1 MTRRAGFLIALLL
14 TCGYFQMYTLQWV
27 GVADPDMLR
36 RVYHSHQTPPAGL
49 NRVHYSDVEVDRL
62 IEAASS
68 ASGDQRRALYAQ
80 AQRLIAA
87 DVPGVSLWYKTNV
100 AVFQPDLEGVRPSP
114 IADFLFLKNVH
125 RSGAALTAGGA
136 E

>member
-36 RVYHSHQTPPAGL
+36 RAYHSHQT
-49 NRVHYSDVEVDRL
+49 
-62 IEAASS
+62 
-68 ASGDQRRALYAQ
+68 
-80 AQRLIAA
+80 
-87 DVPGVSLWYKTNV
+87 
-100 AVFQPDLEGVRPSP
+100 LEGVRLSP

-125 RSGAALTAGGA
+125 RSGSALTAGGA